1 MYLRDEFAIL
11 IPDLDKHQIPSTNN
25 QIISKIPMTEINVL
39 VIWELEVIWDLVI
52 GIWDFQIGFN
62 MMSFSLK
69 EIRAKV
75 EALEKEIR
83 LQRSIFEVI
92 PEPFLILDREGDFLK
107 VNPKG
112 MELLGFPPEELQ
124 GRVLIDV
131 VPLEDLSRIR
141 EAFEEMGQGNEVRFR
156 TQIISRL
163 GERIPV
169 ELFGVPREGA
179 FFIMLRDLREK
190 VEIEGEFE
198 RMKREFTDKIRERDL
213 YARELQVIRDLYK
226 DKMKEIEVMKEE
238 ALLLSYTDDLTGIYN
253 HRFFIQQLTLEVERQ
268 KRYASPLSLLM
279 IDIDYFK
286 HYNDTNGHLA
296 GDQVLKAIAVL
307 IQRGV
312 RQTDIVARY
321 GGEEF
326 SAILINAGRGKAF
339 EIAERVRR
347 NVADTRIP
355 NEGAQP
361 NKNLT
366 VSIGV
371 ATFSSS
377 IPTLTDLIREADHAL
392 YRAKKAG
399 RNCIEG

>member
-1 MYLRDEFAIL
+1 MLESSSPRPRVRAFFGLPDNEMKALSLREI
-11 IPDLDKHQIPSTNN
+11 ST
-25 QIISKIPMTEINVL
+25 
-39 VIWELEVIWDLVI
+39 
-52 GIWDFQIGFN
+52 
-62 MMSFSLK
+62 
-69 EIRAKV
+69 KV

-83 LQRSIFEVI
+83 LQRSILDAI
-92 PEPFLILDREGDFLK
+92 PEPFLILDRGGNFLK

-112 MELLGFPPEELQ
+112 MEFFGYSPEELE
-124 GRVLIDV
+124 GRVLMDL
-131 VPLEDLSRIR
+131 VPLEDLSAIR
-141 EAFEEMGQGNEVRFR
+141 DGLEEMGRGKEVRFR
-156 TQIISRL
+156 TRMISRL

-169 ELFGVPREGA
+169 ELFGVHREDA
-179 FFIMLRDLREK
+179 FFITLRDLRERAE
-190 VEIEGEFE
+190 VEAEFE
-198 RMKREFTDKIRERDL
+198 RMKKEFADKIRERDL
-213 YARELQVIRDLYK
+213 YARELRVIRDLYK
-226 DKMKEIEVMKEE
+226 ERMKEIEGMKEE

-268 KRYASPLSLLM
+268 KRYASPLALLM

-296 GDQVLKAIAVL
+296 GDQVLKAIAFL

-326 SAILINAGRGKAF
+326 SAILINAGREKAL

-347 NVADTRIP
+347 NVADTRLP

-371 ATFSSS
+371 ATFSPS
-377 IPTLTDLIREADHAL
+377 ISTLTDLIREADHAL

-399 RNCIEG
+399 RHGIAG

>member
-1 MYLRDEFAIL
+1 
-11 IPDLDKHQIPSTNN
+11 
-25 QIISKIPMTEINVL
+25 MT
-39 VIWELEVIWDLVI
+39 
-52 GIWDFQIGFN
+52 
-62 MMSFSLK
+62 SPSLK
-69 EIRAKV
+69 EIRTKV

-83 LQRSIFEVI
+83 LQRSILEVI
-92 PEPFLILDREGDFLK
+92 PEPFLILDRDGDFLK

-112 MELLGFPPEELQ
+112 MEILGYPPEELLQ
-124 GRVLIDV
+124 RVLMDV
-131 VPLEDLSRIR
+131 VPLEDLSKIR
-141 EAFEEMGQGNEVRFR
+141 EGFEEMGEGKEVRFR

-169 ELFGVPREGA
+169 ELIGTPREDA
-179 FFIMLRDLREK
+179 FFILLRDLREK
-190 VEIEGEFE
+190 IQIEEEFE
-198 RMKREFTDKIRERDL
+198 RAKKEFTEKIRERDL
-213 YARELQVIRDLYK
+213 YARELQVVRSLYK
-226 DKMKEIEVMKEE
+226 EKLREIEVMKEE

-268 KRYASPLSLLM
+268 RRYASPLALLM

-296 GDQVLKAIAVL
+296 GDQVLKAIAFL

-326 SAILINAGRGKAF
+326 SAILINAGREKAL
-339 EIAERVRR
+339 EIGERVRR

-355 NEGAQP
+355 NEDAQP

-371 ATFSSS
+371 ATLSSS
-377 IPTLTDLIREADHAL
+377 ISTLTDLIREADHAL

>member
-1 MYLRDEFAIL
+1 
-11 IPDLDKHQIPSTNN
+11 
-25 QIISKIPMTEINVL
+25 MT
-39 VIWELEVIWDLVI
+39 
-52 GIWDFQIGFN
+52 
-62 MMSFSLK
+62 SPSLK
-69 EIRAKV
+69 EIRTKV

-83 LQRSIFEVI
+83 LQRSILEVI
-92 PEPFLILDREGDFLK
+92 PEPFLILDRDGDFLK

-112 MELLGFPPEELQ
+112 MEILGYPPEELLQ
-124 GRVLIDV
+124 RVLMDV
-131 VPLEDLSRIR
+131 VPLEDLSKIR
-141 EAFEEMGQGNEVRFR
+141 EGFEEMGEGKEVRFR

-169 ELFGVPREGA
+169 ELIGTPREDA
-179 FFIMLRDLREK
+179 FFILLRDLREK
-190 VEIEGEFE
+190 IQIEEEFE
-198 RMKREFTDKIRERDL
+198 RAKKEFTEKIRERDL
-213 YARELQVIRDLYK
+213 YARELQVVRSLYK
-226 DKMKEIEVMKEE
+226 EKLREIEVMKEE

-268 KRYASPLSLLM
+268 RRYASPLALLM

-296 GDQVLKAIAVL
+296 GDQVLKAIAFL

-326 SAILINAGRGKAF
+326 SAILINAGREKAL

-355 NEGAQP
+355 NEDAQP

-371 ATFSSS
+371 ATLSSS
-377 IPTLTDLIREADHAL
+377 ISTLTDLIREADHAL